1 MKLYHGTSARVAR
14 KAGQQG
20 LKPRGKRKSNWDVPS
35 RSDLVYLT
43 LAYAA
48 YFAAAASKSKERWG
62 IVEVDVEPINLLP
75 DEDFLEQ
82 ATRDRSL
89 CPLTDMNERTA
100 WFRERLEGFWHH
112 AEDSLDAL
120 GNAAHPGKIP
130 PSAITRVV
138 LFDASKAPFLA
149 TMALDPSIS
158 ILNYRFMSGKYVA
171 LTRALM
177 GYNVEASELAGL
189 FWMTMNEEQR
199 DVHRQALDELH
210 EAIEIILP

>member
-1 MKLYHGTSARVAR
+1 
-14 KAGQQG
+14 
-20 LKPRGKRKSNWDVPS
+20 
-35 RSDLVYLT
+35 
-43 LAYAA
+43 
-48 YFAAAASKSKERWG
+48 
-62 IVEVDVEPINLLP
+62 INLLP

-82 ATRDRSL
+82 ATRGRSL

-100 WFRERLEGFWHH
+100 WFRERLESFWHH

-130 PSAITRVV
+130 ASAITRVV

-177 GYNVEASELAGL
+177 GYDVEASDLAGL